1 MKHFAWITAAALL
14 LAACTTMTTT
24 DFSGDLKLGEVVEG
38 SLAVE
43 TPDTFHLEI
52 GANTFLYGI
61 CDQISV
67 DVVVSLLDS
76 AGAILGNH
84 DGPAR
89 GPEIFTYEVEKP
101 GEYRLL
107 VKPFEEESGD
117 YTLKLEKV
125 EPIATDAGGRAD
137 QLFLPYSGKETPG
150 GVVGVIRDGKVVFSK
165 AYGMADLT
173 FEVPYME
180 NTPSNI
186 GSVSKQFTAF
196 AILLL
201 EQQGK
206 LSLDDDVRKHIPELP
221 DLGQV
226 VTLKNMLNHTNGFR
240 EVYNLMPMTG
250 WKGEDGLLKEEI
262 LHMLQRQK
270 ELQADPGEEYNYN
283 NSAFILLAEIV
294 ERLSEQSFPEFM
306 EEQVFGPM
314 GMSSSVVRANPATI
328 IPGAS
333 RGYVVDS
340 LGFHEAGD
348 LDASYGAGG
357 IYTTVEDFAR
367 WMGNFADPQVGGAEL
382 IERLT
387 TLDTLNNGDTM
398 TYALGIGVNEVNGLE
413 QWAHGGAD
421 IAHRAFLVYYPEI
434 GGGAVALSNHSS
446 FNSARIASEM
456 AEIYFGEYMD
466 LEEEGEGEAEGEET
480 EGEEEA
486 EDDGVVKVPDE
497 VLEKY
502 AGDYMIMGPGVVLT
516 FSFKDDMLKLTTEG
530 QPETAMMPLSQTRF
544 SYEGVEAWIEFK
556 MDDSGKVTGAVHTQ
570 GGADYEMERVPPY
583 DPGPEVLATYTGR
596 YLSDELQTFYTLELR
611 DSTLLVLI
619 RNTPEIELDA
629 LKVDLYKGDVF
640 FLSEVKFTRDEAG
653 AVTGFEASNGRTK
666 GIRFDK
672 LE

>member
-1 MKHFAWITAAALL
+1 M
-14 LAACTTMTTT
+14 AACTNMSTS
-24 DFSGDLKLGEVVEG
+24 DFSGDLKVGEVVEG

-76 AGAILGNH
+76 AGASLGDR
-84 DGPAR
+84 DGPGR
-89 GPEIFTYEVEKP
+89 GPEIFAFEVDKA
-101 GEYRLL
+101 GSYMLL
-107 VKPFEEESGD
+107 VKPFEKESGD
-117 YTLKLEKV
+117 YSLKLEVV
-125 EPIATDAGGRAD
+125 EPIATDADGRAD
-137 QLFLPYSGKETPG
+137 QLFMPYSGEDIPG

-173 FEVPYME
+173 FDVPYMV

-206 LSLDDDVRKHIPELP
+206 LSLNDDVRKHIPELP

-250 WKGEDGLLKEEI
+250 WKGEDGLLREEI
-262 LHMLQRQK
+262 LNILQKQK

-294 ERLSEQSFPEFM
+294 ERLSGQSFPEFM
-306 EEQVFGPM
+306 EEQVFGPL
-314 GMSSSVVRANPATI
+314 GMSSSVVRANPVTI

-333 RGYVVDS
+333 RGYAADS
-340 LGFHEAGD
+340 MGFHEAGD

-357 IYTTVEDFAR
+357 IYTTVDDFAK
-367 WMGNFADPQVGGAEL
+367 WMGNFADPKVGGTEL
-382 IERLT
+382 IQRLT
-387 TLDTLNNGDTM
+387 ALDTLNNGDTM
-398 TYALGIGVNEVNGLE
+398 TYALGIGVDEVNGLE
-413 QWAHGGAD
+413 QWSHGGAD
-421 IAHRAFLVYYPEI
+421 IAHRAFLVYYPEVK
-434 GGGAVALSNHSS
+434 GGAVAMSNNAGFYSYRM
-446 FNSARIASEM
+446 ATEM
-456 AEIYFGEYMD
+456 AEIFFGEYMD
-466 LEEEGEGEAEGEET
+466 MDADADVDESEAAEGEEAN
-480 EGEEEA
+480 EE
-486 EDDGVVKVPDE
+486 DGPVKVPDE
-497 VLEKY
+497 VLQKY
-502 AGDYMIMGPGVVLT
+502 AGDYMIVGPGVVLT
-516 FSFKDDMLKLTTEG
+516 FSFKDDLLKLTTEG
-530 QPETAMMPLSQTRF
+530 QPEAAMTPFSQTKF

-556 MDDSGKVTGAVHTQ
+556 MDDAGKVTGAVHTQ

-583 DPGPEVLATYTGR
+583 DPGPEVLEAYAGR
-596 YLSDELQTFYTLELR
+596 YLCDELETFYTLALH
-611 DSTLLVLI
+611 DSTLVVLI

-629 LKVDLYKGDVF
+629 LKVDLYKGNVF
-640 FLSEVKFTRDEAG
+640 FLNEVKFIRDASG
-653 AVTGFEASNGRTK
+653 QLIGFDASNGRTK